1 MATGNN
7 GSAKRWT
14 LSDLRDELRT
24 TTFAF
29 RGYNVTNL
37 GRTPEL
43 LAHPEIGPI
52 VRRYLARGSDVC
64 GQVSGRRVDLVQRVE
79 QQRETSLA
87 SYDEAIALIV
97 AVEMAQMEAIRQ
109 LYDIDV
115 RKAPFLFGFSLGE
128 IAALV
133 AAGSFEMEDAL
144 RIPLAMAHDAV
155 ELALDV
161 TLGVLFSRRG
171 NLSLAAVLRMCQEI
185 NLEGNGVIGVSALLA
200 PNSMLLIGQGT
211 TVERFSK
218 RMSELS
224 KERVHMRRNE
234 HLWPPLHTPITWQ
247 RHIPDRSR
255 NLMHTMPGAL
265 TAPQPHVFSLV
276 TGSLAYTDSNI
287 RELIGR
293 WIDHPQ
299 RLWDAVEYTLSAGME
314 TVVHVGP
321 QANIIPATFQRLSAN
336 VEAQTKGNMS
346 IRAMSSFARRPW
358 LKNMLPKRAS
368 LLRAPM
374 VRHVFLEDLLLD
386 KTLATVKK

>member
-1 MATGNN
+1 MATATN
-7 GSAKRWT
+7 GSAKSWT
-14 LSDLRDELRT
+14 LKDLRDELRT

-52 VRRYLARGSDVC
+52 VRRYLVRGSEIC
-64 GQVSGRRVDLVQRVE
+64 GQISGRRVDLVQRVE

-97 AVEMAQMEAIRQ
+97 AVEMAQMEAIAQ
-109 LYDIDV
+109 LYAIDY
-115 RKAPFLFGFSLGE
+115 RKSGFLFGFSLGE

-133 AAGSFEMEDAL
+133 AAGSFEMEDML
-144 RIPLAMAHDAV
+144 RIPLAMAKDAV
-155 ELALDV
+155 DLALDV

-171 NLSLAAVLRMCQEI
+171 ILPLASVQRLCQEI
-185 NLEGNGVIGVSALLA
+185 NFQGNGVIGVSALLA

-211 TVERFSK
+211 TLDRFSQ

-224 KERVHMRRNE
+224 KERVHLRRNE

-255 NLMHTMPGAL
+255 NLMHAMPGAM
-265 TAPQPHVFSLV
+265 TAPNPNVFSLV
-276 TGSLAYTDSNI
+276 TGNFGYTDSNI
-287 RELIGR
+287 RELIGD

-299 RLWDAVEYTLSAGME
+299 RLWDAVEYTLSSGME

-336 VEAQTKGNMS
+336 VEAQTKGNMG
-346 IRAMSSFARRPW
+346 IRAISSFVRRPW
-358 LKNMLPKRAS
+358 LKNMLPKRTS

-374 VRHVFLEDLLLD
+374 VRHVFLEDLLL
-386 KTLATVKK
+386 ATTALTVN